1 MAVALPMRHPRGA
14 CVDCG
19 GCNLWVYDR
28 SVTRLKPRR
37 DYYKVWSPSPTMK
50 NIARLFLVA
59 AATTVSLSAQSVI
72 QGPSSSQTPYLT
84 PTAQGWSATS
94 LLTVGDAIGGYKM
107 VGIPD
112 GLGAYDN
119 GNGTM
124 TVLANHELGNTVGTA
139 RAHGAIGAFVSKWV
153 IDTSTWQVISG
164 GDLVTSAANQ
174 LMWNGTTWAQPSTP
188 YAIARLCSADLPK
201 LEAFYDSVTGYG
213 YNGRIFL
220 NGEETGAEGKGFA
233 WIVDGA
239 EAGKVYELPHHG
251 KYSWENALARSNYG
265 SAPGFANLLQTV
277 VVGTDD
283 TTPGEVYVYIGTK
296 NNTGNAVQKA
306 GLANGLTYGIKA
318 SSNVG
323 YTGAIALENATGING
338 TFTLAQIFDNATL
351 PNKTGA
357 QFQTES
363 TRLGVTQF
371 ARPEDAHWLDTDS
384 LVFATTGAT
393 LNSVLV
399 TSKIYQLDFNSTD
412 SDGILTTGGN
422 IKVVI
427 DSNNITGLDGAK
439 ARSFDNLTIGDDGM
453 LYIQEDPG
461 SNAYVAKHWIVDAS
475 LGTQSAREA
484 SAVQIF
490 ESDRTRFTT
499 GAVSFQTIDE
509 EHSGIIDITEIVADG
524 IVGSQW
530 FLVATQNHA
539 AATGASAATLVEG
552 GQFIALNYR
561 VGSAS
566 SIVGNL
572 MTLDNGGT
580 IVANGAAITHNVAL
594 TGTGGVFNTTAA
606 TSVSGAIGGT
616 GGLWKNG
623 TGTLTLT
630 GVNTYTGNTNVE
642 TGKLVVNG
650 SLASSVRVLKNG
662 TLGGTVSIAGNLTN
676 LGILAPGNSP
686 GTITV
691 NGNYLEAGT
700 LDIEAWGLAAG
711 TQHDQVVVSG
721 TATFQAGSNLKVTK
735 TGGTFDLGR
744 TESVLAV
751 SALAYSGAFTTLD
764 RSTQATQVFF
774 NNATGRI
781 HGSGL
786 TTEAQTFAD
795 LTTDANRKAIATAL
809 YADGLT
815 NATVLRANAG
825 GSATAKAFIA
835 SGEMGAATVAFLGA
849 ANVDTA
855 LDALSPEPYG
865 TSLVMASRNTYSL
878 ARSLAG
884 AQAVGETWNAQL
896 GYDQQQST
904 STASTT
910 TLNGSFDVN
919 TTYALL
925 SRKLGTASVFS
936 VLIADNSGKSSAS
949 GFASEA
955 SGQSFGLGFGTES
968 DLGRLDFGLVT
979 GELKASGSRAGQ
991 TFGNQKINS
1000 TTLSARMSFTKLGAF
1015 VPYVALSRNIAESD
1029 AFTEVGTG
1037 ANLSVSAAKQSDVTA
1052 EVGMG
1057 YGVKVGENLTVS
1069 LNVAYEH
1076 ALTTDGGT
1084 LNATFADA
1092 AAPSTFTVRTF
1103 GAGQDLLRG
1112 GLGLS
1117 LGLGEGRTAALSYDY
1132 HTGAD
1137 VKSAHQIKASYSFR
1151 F

>member
-1 MAVALPMRHPRGA
+1 
-14 CVDCG
+14 
-19 GCNLWVYDR
+19 
-28 SVTRLKPRR
+28 
-37 DYYKVWSPSPTMK
+37 MK

-112 GLGAYDN
+112 GLGAFSN
-119 GNGTM
+119 GDGTM
-124 TVLANHELGNTVGTA
+124 TVVANHELGNTVGTT
-139 RAHGAIGAFVSKWV
+139 RSHGAIGAFVSKWV
-153 IDTSTWQVISG
+153 INTSTWQVISG

-174 LMWNGTTWAQPSTP
+174 LMWSTATSNWVQPATP
-188 YAIARLCSADLPK
+188 YAINRLCSADLAK
-201 LEAFYDSVTGYG
+201 VEAFYDASSGYG

-220 NGEETGAEGKGFA
+220 NGEEAGAEGKGFA
-233 WIVDGA
+233 WIVDGT
-239 EAGKVYELPHHG
+239 EAGKVYELAHHG

-265 SAPGFANLLQTV
+265 SSPGAANLLQTV

-283 TTPGEVYVYIGTK
+283 TTPGEVYVYIGAKT
-296 NNTGNAVQKA
+296 NTGNAVQKA
-306 GLANGLTYGIKA
+306 GLANGQVYGVKVNA
-318 SSNVG
+318 GVTG
-323 YTGAIALENATGING
+323 YTGAVTLENASGING
-338 TFTLAQIFDNATL
+338 TFALAPIFTNATIAA
-351 PNKTGA
+351 KTGA
-357 QFQTES
+357 EFQTAS
-363 TRLGVTQF
+363 LAAGVTQF
-371 ARPEDAHWLDTDS
+371 ARPEDAHWLDHNS
-384 LVFATTGAT
+384 LLFATTGAT
-393 LNSVLV
+393 VNSISVS
-399 TSKIYQLDFNSTD
+399 SKIYQLDFNSD
-412 SDGILTTGGN
+412 DANGILTTGGD
-422 IKVVI
+422 IKVVVN
-427 DSNNITGLDGAK
+427 SANLTGKDGAK
-439 ARSFDNLTIGDDGM
+439 AQTFDNLTVGDDGL

-461 SNAYVAKHWIVDAS
+461 NAAYVAKHWIVNPA
-475 LGTQSAREA
+475 LATQALREA

-490 ESDRTRFTT
+490 ESDRSRFTT
-499 GAVSFQTIDE
+499 GATQYQTLDE
-509 EHSGIIDITEIVADG
+509 EHSGIIDITSIVADG
-524 IVGSQW
+524 ITGSQW

-552 GQFIALNYR
+552 GQFIALNYK
-561 VGSAS
+561 VGTNSGL
-566 SIVGNL
+566 VGNL
-572 MTLDNGGT
+572 LTLDNGGT

-650 SLASSVRVLKNG
+650 SLASSVRILKNG
-662 TLGGTVSIAGNLTN
+662 TLGGTVTIAGNLTN
-676 LGILAPGNSP
+676 LGTLAPGNSP
-686 GTITV
+686 GTTTI

-700 LDIEAWGLAAG
+700 LDIEVWGLTAN

-721 TATFQAGSNLKVTK
+721 TATFQSGSTLKVTK
-735 TGGTFDLGR
+735 TGGTFDLAR

-751 SALAYSGAFTTLD
+751 NALAFSGSFTNLD
-764 RSTQATQVFF
+764 RGTQASQVFF

-786 TTEAQTFAD
+786 TELQTFAD
-795 LTTDANRKAIATAL
+795 LTTDTNRKAIATAL

-815 NATVLRANAG
+815 NGQVIKNGAASL
-825 GSATAKAFIA
+825 STAKAFIA

-855 LDALSPEPYG
+855 LDALSPEVYG
-865 TSLVMASRNTYSL
+865 TTMLMSSRNSLSL

-884 AQAVGETWNAQL
+884 AQAIGDTWNAQL

-904 STASTT
+904 SKASTT
-910 TLNGSFDVN
+910 TLNGSFDVS

-925 SRKLGTASVFS
+925 SRKAGTASVFS
-936 VLIADNSGKSSAS
+936 VLIAESTGKSNAS

-955 SGQSFGLGFGTES
+955 SGQSFGLGFGTEVA
-968 DLGRLDFGLVT
+968 LGRLDIGLVK

-991 TFGNQKINS
+991 SFSNQKFDS
-1000 TTLSARMSFTKLGAF
+1000 ATLSARMSFTKLGAF
-1015 VPYVALSRNIAESD
+1015 TPYVGLSRNLANRD
-1029 AFTEVGTG
+1029 AFAETGTG
-1037 ANLSVSAAKQSDVTA
+1037 ANLSVAAAKQSDVTA
-1052 EVGMG
+1052 EVGMA

-1084 LNATFADA
+1084 LNASFADA
-1092 AAPSTFTVRTF
+1092 AAPTTFTVRTF
-1103 GAGQDLLRG
+1103 GTGQDLLRG
-1112 GLGLS
+1112 GLGLNVA
-1117 LGLGEGRTAALSYDY
+1117 LGEGRAAAVSYDY
-1132 HTGAD
+1132 HAGAD

>member
-1 MAVALPMRHPRGA
+1 
-14 CVDCG
+14 
-19 GCNLWVYDR
+19 
-28 SVTRLKPRR
+28 
-37 DYYKVWSPSPTMK
+37 MK
-50 NIARLFLVA
+50 NIARTFLIA
-59 AATTVSLSAQSVI
+59 AAATVSLSAQSVI

-112 GLGAYDN
+112 GLGAFSSGVN
-119 GNGTM
+119 QM
-124 TVLANHELGNTVGTA
+124 TVVANHELGNTVGTA

-174 LMWNGTTWAQPSTP
+174 LMWNGTTWAQPATP
-188 YAIARLCSADLPK
+188 YAINRLCSADLADVS
-201 LEAFYDSVTGYG
+201 AFYDSSSGYG

-220 NGEETGAEGKGFA
+220 NGEEAGAEGKGFA

-265 SAPGFANLLQTV
+265 LNPGATNLLQTV

-296 NNTGNAVQKA
+296 TNTGNAIQKA
-306 GLANGLTYGIKA
+306 GLTNGQVYGIKA

-323 YTGAIALENATGING
+323 YSGAIALENATGING

-371 ARPEDAHWLDTDS
+371 ARPEDAHWLDHDS

-393 LNSVLV
+393 VNSISVS
-399 TSKIYQLDFNSTD
+399 SKIYQLDFNSD
-412 SDGILTTGGN
+412 DANGILTTGGN
-422 IKVVI
+422 IKVVVN
-427 DSNNITGLDGAK
+427 SANLTGKDGAK
-439 ARSFDNLTIGDDGM
+439 AQTFDNLTVGDDGL

-461 SNAYVAKHWIVDAS
+461 NAAYVAKHWIIDPTLA
-475 LGTQSAREA
+475 TQALREA

-490 ESDRTRFTT
+490 ESDRSRFTT
-499 GAVSFQTIDE
+499 GATQFQTLDE
-509 EHSGIIDITEIVADG
+509 EHSGIIDITSIVADG
-524 IVGSQW
+524 ITGSQW

-552 GQFIALNYR
+552 GQFIALNYK
-561 VGSAS
+561 VGTNSGL
-566 SIVGNL
+566 VGNL
-572 MTLDNGGT
+572 LTLDNGGT

-606 TSVSGAIGGT
+606 TSVSGAIGGA

-642 TGKLVVNG
+642 VGKLVVNG
-650 SLASSVRVLKNG
+650 SLASSVRILKNG
-662 TLGGTVSIAGNLTN
+662 ALGGTVTIAGNLTN
-676 LGILAPGNSP
+676 LGTLAPGNSP
-686 GTITV
+686 GTTTV

-700 LDIEAWGLAAG
+700 LDIEVWGLTPG

-721 TATFQAGSNLKVTK
+721 TATFQAGSNLIINKS
-735 TGGTFDLGR
+735 TGGFDLSR
-744 TESVLAV
+744 TQSVQAV
-751 SALAYSGAFTTLD
+751 NALAYSGAFATLD
-764 RSTQATQVFF
+764 RSTQSTQVFF

-786 TTEAQTFAD
+786 TEAQTFAD
-795 LTTDANRKAIATAL
+795 LTVDTNRKAIASAL

-825 GSATAKAFIA
+825 GSATAKAFLA

-884 AQAVGETWNAQL
+884 AQAFGDTWNAQL

-925 SRKLGTASVFS
+925 SRKLGAASVFS

-979 GELKASGSRAGQ
+979 GELTASGSRAGQ

-1037 ANLSVSAAKQSDVTA
+1037 ANLSVASFEQSDVTA

-1057 YGVKVGENLTVS
+1057 YGVKIGENLTVS

-1076 ALTTDGGT
+1076 ALSTDGESI
-1084 LNATFADA
+1084 NASFADA
-1092 AAPSTFTVRTF
+1092 AAPTTFTVRTF
-1103 GAGQDLLRG
+1103 GAGQDILRG

-1132 HTGAD
+1132 HTGPD
-1137 VKSAHQIKASYSFR
+1137 VESAHQIKASYSFR